1 MMKKIFAFILIGT
14 LFFLTSCNKISKAG
28 TYEATGKGRNGDLK
42 VSVTIN
48 SEGEISDIELV
59 EYEDNI
65 EFVEACYEKIKEEI
79 IRNNSYDVDTVTGAT
94 LTSEGIKE
102 AVKNAVEQSK

>member
-1 MMKKIFAFILIGT
+1 MKKILTCILIGSL
-14 LFFLTSCNKISKAG
+14 LFFTSCSRVNKAG

-48 SEGEISDIELV
+48 SEGEISDVELV

-79 IRNNSYDVDTVTGAT
+79 IKKNSYDVDTITGAT
-94 LTSEGIKE
+94 ETSKGIIE
-102 AVKNAVEQSK
+102 AVKNAVDQAK

>member
-1 MMKKIFAFILIGT
+1 MKKILTFILIGS
-14 LFFLTSCNKISKAG
+14 LFIFTSCGKVNKAG
-28 TYEATGKGRNGDLK
+28 TYEATGKGRNGNLK

-65 EFVEACYEKIKEEI
+65 EFVEACYEEIREEI
-79 IRNNSYDVDTVTGAT
+79 IKNNSYEVDTITGAT
-94 LTSEGIKE
+94 QTSKGIIE